1 MLAASPF
8 GERDQAP
15 NSDAQ
20 SEPRRINFDRY
31 VSQVMNPTVDQVAS
45 QTSDP
50 KGSKNPGGQ
59 PANQQQ
65 PTQKVN
71 YQSVLNKLKKQLSHF
86 HSANNQ
92 SNNMTQ
98 NIFGKQHET
107 ETMANYKKNLKR
119 FHDILL
125 DNRWRVAEEKAPG
138 RQDNADADHGG

>member
-8 GERDQAP
+8 GERAEIA

-20 SEPRRINFDRY
+20 SEPRRINENRY
-31 VSQVMNPTVDQVAS
+31 VSQVMHPTVDQLAS

-50 KGSKNPGGQ
+50 KGTKNPGGQ
-59 PANQQQ
+59 LANQQQ

-98 NIFGKQHET
+98 NIFGKQNET
-107 ETMANYKKNLKR
+107 DTMVNYKKNLKR

-125 DNRWRVAEEKAPG
+125 DNRWRVGEEKA
-138 RQDNADADHGG
+138 